1 MPNQTRTANNVPQE
15 LSAGPFKAKVMKHL
29 DGGRMGTLMVS
40 LMKETESGDVQG
52 EDSQLITA
60 RYLSPFYG
68 TTGKQVLKNNKDFNS
83 TQQAYGFWMVPPDV
97 GTIVLIIFVEGT
109 TKECFWIGCVQDE
122 FINMQVPGVA
132 PATDVRWK
140 DDEPGD
146 ITGKRLPTGEI
157 NTALEENKAN
167 SNPTSIKRPY
177 HPHQAAFLQEQG
189 LLDDWVRGTT
199 SSSARRDIP
208 SMVFGISSPGP
219 LDFKGPKAKY
229 GTRNDNVMRPHVR
242 MGGTSI
248 VMDDGDET
256 LHRKKPASEGPIEY
270 SKDEKTNIPYN
281 ELFRIRTRTGHQ
293 ILLHNSED
301 LIYIGNARGT
311 SWIEMTSNGKIDIY
325 AQDSVSIHT
334 ENDFNFKA
342 GRDINLEA
350 GNDINL
356 VAANNIQGQASA
368 NVSLK
373 AEADGLITVQGTLNT
388 YSYGDTMLTTGANMN
403 LHSDADSM
411 FTATG
416 KTNIN
421 SAGHYE
427 TAGEIHMNGPTA
439 ASAATAAQASSAN
452 KPVRVPLHEPWFG
465 HEHLDP
471 EAVKPDATVAIPGD
485 GEPNENIEGNT
496 RASEIENLDETRFP
510 EEPPEFP
517 TIDDPFK
524 AS

>member
-1 MPNQTRTANNVPQE
+1 MPNQTRTANNVQTPKDP
-15 LSAGPFKAKVMKHL
+15 GPFKAKVIKHL
-29 DGGRMGTLMVS
+29 DSGRMGTLLVN
-40 LMKETESGDVQG
+40 LIKETEASDAQG
-52 EDSQLITA
+52 EESQAVQA

-83 TQQAYGFWMVPPDV
+83 TQQSYGFWMVPPDV
-97 GTIVLIIFVEGT
+97 GTTVLVIFVEGA
-109 TKECFWIGCVQDE
+109 TKECYWIGCVQDE

-146 ITGKRLPTGEI
+146 ITGSRLPTGEI
-157 NTALEENKAN
+157 NTALEDNKAN
-167 SNPTSIKRPY
+167 SNPTAIKRPY
-177 HPHQAAFLQEQG
+177 HPHQAAFLKEQG

-199 SSSARRDIP
+199 TSSARRDLP
-208 SMVFGISSPGP
+208 SMVFGVSSPGP
-219 LDFKGPKAKY
+219 FDINGPKAKY
-229 GTRNDNVMRPHVR
+229 GPRNDNVMRPHVR
-242 MGGTSI
+242 LGGTSL

-256 LHRKKPASEGPIEY
+256 MRRAKPAWEGPPEY
-270 SKDEKTNIPYN
+270 SAENKTNIPQN

-301 LIYIGNARGT
+301 LIYIGNSRGT

-334 ENDFNFKA
+334 ENDFNLKA
-342 GRDINLEA
+342 GRDINFEA

-416 KTNIN
+416 KTNIK

-427 TAGEIHMNGPTA
+427 TADVIHMNGPGATA
-439 ASAATAAQASSAN
+439 AATAAQAGSAN

-471 EAVKPDATVAIPGD
+471 EAVTPDATVAIPGD

-496 RASEIENLDETRFP
+496 RESEIENLDETRFP

-517 TIDDPFK
+517 TSEDPFK